1 MTAMASKSNHRKT
14 VPFGKWQMRHQ
25 FNAVFCFVTVL
36 TVLGTSWFSVQA
48 MLMDSGL
55 PIFIEQPMLA
65 WAMATIAPGASV
77 AIKSMASIFESV
89 RAKKRFRFTI
99 YVLAAASLAGW
110 AMILPSQFE
119 GIGGEFDLSA
129 EPNHLTAWAF
139 TFLQLSTEVL
149 AGAALFL
156 NLEAIAAIY
165 APDAF
170 KTNPVFTQ
178 LTQRRDQIASELEA
192 LNKRETDL
200 KGRLSELTALRD
212 LQINA
217 AELACR
223 EARTRFNGG
232 LV

>member
-1 MTAMASKSNHRKT
+1 MTSKSHHRKA

-25 FNAVFCFVTVL
+25 FNALFCLITVFAVL
-36 TVLGTSWFSVQA
+36 WTSWFSVQA
-48 MLMDSGL
+48 MLMDAGL
-55 PIFIEQPMLA
+55 PIFIKQPMLA

-119 GIGGEFDLSA
+119 GIGDDFDLDA
-129 EPNHLTAWAF
+129 EPNHLSAWAF

-165 APDAF
+165 APDSF
-170 KTNPVFTQ
+170 VKNPVFTQ
-178 LTQRRDQIASELEA
+178 LVERRDQIASEIEA
-192 LNKRETDL
+192 LNKREADL
-200 KGRLSELTALRD
+200 RGRLSELAALRD

-217 AELACR
+217 AELAYR
-223 EARTRFNGG
+223 QARGRFDGG
-232 LV
+232 LI